1 MPLNVKVS
9 VLIGNLWGVQVMNN
23 PQVFWLSDGLEKI
36 KVINFGKIQTVTVSD
51 SSGLLSHKVY
61 L

>member
-1 MPLNVKVS
+1 MS
-9 VLIGNLWGVQVMNN
+9 S
-23 PQVFWLSDGLEKI
+23 PQVFWLSDGLIEV